1 MITRRST
8 FDLFGSLK
16 DDGARMAGTTR
27 RERTIDRAVAVQGV
41 GFLTGADV
49 QVRFK
54 PADPGSGVR
63 FIRVDLPDNPEVEA
77 RIDFVEPRDRR
88 TTIRR
93 GEAIVE
99 MVEHVMAAL
108 SGLRIDNCTIE
119 IDAAETPGCDGSSKA
134 FVDALSCATIVEQT
148 KIRDRL
154 VIDRPVAVREGAATL
169 SAYPSAGDTLVAA
182 YHLDYG
188 ATPIGRQ
195 SYWAE
200 ITPHVFRSELAP
212 SRTFLLEKEAEALKQ
227 MGIGSRTTPRDL
239 LVFGPD
245 GPIDNELRY
254 PDECV
259 RHKLLDLI
267 GDLSLLGKD
276 IAGHVVAFRSGHKLN
291 AALARALIREIS
303 SGSIESNHVPARE
316 TIESIE
322 SASLDNAK
330 PSIRPA
336 EPCRHTN
343 TTLDIGSILKLLP
356 HRFPFLLVDRVLE
369 LEPDRRIVAI
379 KNVSYN
385 EPFFPG
391 HWPDRP
397 IMPGVLLV
405 EALAQAAGI
414 MLSSRIDSKR
424 GTALMVG
431 INHVRIRRPVVPGD
445 QLTLEVNVIKGDAR
459 SVYVQGAARVGT
471 KVVAEAKIRFMYL
484 DRGVAA

>member
-1 MITRRST
+1 
-8 FDLFGSLK
+8 
-16 DDGARMAGTTR
+16 MAGTTR
-27 RERTIDRAVAVQGV
+27 RERTIDRAVAVKGV

-49 QVRFK
+49 EVRFR

-63 FIRVDLPDNPEVEA
+63 FVRVDLPDSPAVEA
-77 RIDFVEPRDRR
+77 RIEYVEPRDRR

-108 SGLRIDNCTIE
+108 SGLRVDNCTVE

-134 FVDALSCATIVEQT
+134 FVDALSLATIVEQA
-148 KIRDRL
+148 KIRERL
-154 VIDRPVAVREGAATL
+154 VIDRPVAVQEGAATL
-169 SAYPSAGDTLVAA
+169 SAYPSAGDALVAA

-200 ITPHVFRSELAP
+200 INPHVFRSELAP
-212 SRTFLLEKEAEALKQ
+212 SRTFLLENEAAALKQ

-291 AALARALIREIS
+291 AALARALEREIGR
-303 SGSIESNHVPARE
+303 GSNETHPNPARE
-316 TIESIE
+316 TAESTA
-322 SASLDNAK
+322 SACDQPA
-330 PSIRPA
+330 PPYPRPA
-336 EPCRHTN
+336 EPSRHAN

-445 QLTLEVNVIKGDAR
+445 QLALEVNVIKGDAR